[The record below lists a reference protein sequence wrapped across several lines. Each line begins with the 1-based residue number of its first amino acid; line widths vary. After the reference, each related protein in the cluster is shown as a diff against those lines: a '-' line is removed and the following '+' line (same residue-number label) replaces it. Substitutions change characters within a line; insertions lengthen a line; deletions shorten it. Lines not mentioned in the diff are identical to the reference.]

1 MSLLPADTP
10 RLPKWPFMAGDAT
23 LLAVAALIG
32 HYARNPF
39 AGTPLILIV
48 ASVAFGAVLA
58 AMPFIADYAHQQDEA
73 LDERQRGLEA
83 LARTVTSAAEQIS
96 IAAQSLPGIAETAAK
111 NLALAEQLPA
121 RLQEKAGEIK
131 QRLAE
136 TSSAKN
142 EALAQE
148 LAALHASESKRLET
162 TADHIRKAAAELAK
176 LETAAQKN
184 LATARDG
191 LDAKAAQIL
200 DQLDAKITAL
210 ATLVEKISIELAS
223 SPTGKSTPAR
233 TPVRKEPEPSP
244 SEPASG
250 ELARP
255 ELVKQAEPAV
265 VSPVAVENSAII
277 ETVVTEIPTEELKA
291 PRKRA
296 PKKPRSE
303 TPEPALDFTASNE
316 DPASPPSAVSQPPS
330 SAGGDEFSQSSPDD
344 AAPVP
349 VLSADGATRLL
360 VTAYIGIGNKL
371 FLRGE
376 GPGLSWDEGVPL
388 QFVSIGKWRWETAD
402 ATAPVRA
409 KLYKNDDIECVVL
422 GELALDPGQQAEV
435 TAAF

>member
-10 RLPKWPFMAGDAT
+10 RLPKWPFIAGDAT
-23 LLAVAALIG
+23 MLAVAALIG

-48 ASVAFGAVLA
+48 ASVALGAVLA
-58 AMPFIADYAHQQDEA
+58 AVPFIADYAHQQDEA

-131 QRLAE
+131 QRLTE

-176 LETAAQKN
+176 LEAAAQKN

-191 LDAKAAQIL
+191 LDTKAAQIL

-210 ATLVEKISIELAS
+210 AVLVEKISVELVS

-233 TPVRKEPEPSP
+233 APVRKEPEPSP
-244 SEPASG
+244 VEPASG

-255 ELVKQAEPAV
+255 ELVERAEPAV
-265 VSPVAVENSAII
+265 ISPVAAENPAIVETI
-277 ETVVTEIPTEELKA
+277 VTETPAEESKA

-296 PKKPRSE
+296 PKKPKSE
-303 TPEPALDFTASNE
+303 TPEPALDFTASTE
-316 DPASPPSAVSQPPS
+316 GPASSPTPPSAVSEPPS
-330 SAGGDEFSQSSPDD
+330 SAVGDEFSQSSPDD

-349 VLSADGATRLL
+349 ALSADGATRLL

-388 QFVSIGKWRWETAD
+388 
-402 ATAPVRA
+402 
-409 KLYKNDDIECVVL
+409 
-422 GELALDPGQQAEV
+422 
-435 TAAF
+435 